1 VTDLRPDALRPAQA
15 VDEAAKRGW
24 TLTVL
29 DLDAAYKG
37 HLAAGEL
44 WLPFCEPCGRYLPA
58 WISRCADHWDSPMT
72 IAPVT
77 GGFRLWSWVAY
88 HRSYALPV
96 DVSAPYVVAAV
107 NVDNGPR
114 INGFVQQPS
123 AELERRGR
131 GAAMRM
137 DVAATS
143 TLGTPVLEFVD
154 AEESS

>member
-1 VTDLRPDALRPAQA
+1 MTDLRPDALRPAQA

-29 DLDAAYKG
+29 DLDAAYKV

-44 WLPFCEPCGRYLPA
+44 WLPYCEPCGQFLPA
-58 WISRCADHWDSPMT
+58 WISRCADHWDSP
-72 IAPVT
+72 IALAEVT
-77 GGFRLWSWVAY
+77 AAFRLWSWVEY
-88 HRSYALPV
+88 QRPYALPV

-107 NVDNGPR
+107 QVENGPR

-137 DVAATS
+137 SIAATKA
-143 TLGTPVLEFVD
+143 LGTPVLEFVD
-154 AEESS
+154 ESESA